1 MPRKKDYVSM
11 SKGVHKQ
18 NLCNL
23 QKLYAAF
30 KENHSNVNIAGL
42 PLKNTRVVG
51 ASQNSLLLL
60 WREIINCTL

>member
-18 NLCNL
+18 SLCNL

-30 KENHSNVNIAGL
+30 KEKYSNVNIAGL
-42 PLKNTRVVG
+42 SLKNTRVVG
-51 ASQNSLLLL
+51 ARQNSVLLL
-60 WREIINCTL
+60 

>member
-30 KENHSNVNIAGL
+30 KEKHSNVNIAGL
-42 PLKNTRVVG
+42 SLKNTRVVG
-51 ASQNSLLLL
+51 ARQNSVLLL
-60 WREIINCTL
+60 